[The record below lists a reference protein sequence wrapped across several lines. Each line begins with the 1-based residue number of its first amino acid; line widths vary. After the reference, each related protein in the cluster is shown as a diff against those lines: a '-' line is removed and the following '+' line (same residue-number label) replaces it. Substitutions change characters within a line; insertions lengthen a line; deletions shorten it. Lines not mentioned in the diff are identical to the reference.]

1 MQKMCSMSLGVNS
14 SFINVRKK
22 KKMLLMMTLLMVM
35 VGTLVCGMY

>member
-1 MQKMCSMSLGVNS
+1 MCSMSLGVNS

-22 KKMLLMMTLLMVM
+22 KKMLLLLMMTLLMVM